1 MSGFSIKHSFLSPY
15 QSRVFH
21 NLHNAA
27 YYISTKWNRH
37 HICFISSA
45 VFAFFF
51 FFIKEKSYASG
62 RQEGAVETK
71 LLSRVL
77 DNQLE
82 ASAAGGAALPVL
94 ILEKRRKRML

>member
-1 MSGFSIKHSFLSPY
+1 MFYKQHY
-15 QSRVFH
+15 R
-21 NLHNAA
+21 
-27 YYISTKWNRH
+27 
-37 HICFISSA
+37 C
-45 VFAFFF
+45 FFF
-51 FFIKEKSYASG
+51 FLKKEKSYASG